1 MKTTQEITS
10 DILVS
15 LGHQN
20 NPIGILLTT
29 YLNSVITDI
38 VREKLIEFQIE
49 LSDEGAISDCDWS
62 FEEKANEFILGNP
75 IKENDN

>member
-15 LGHQN
+15 LGQQN

-49 LSDEGAISDCDWS
+49 LSDEDSISDCDWS